1 VSSTLLVWE
10 SPVPANV
17 KEAGTL
23 IERPASAFDPS
34 PALAAFVAD
43 LLREFPS
50 IAADPKRSPWSVM
63 PAPTERFLELN
74 LSSRAKDPDVLRMF
88 ALASQHGLIVYDPE
102 GPTLYPPR
110 RGLASSHRGS

>member
-1 VSSTLLVWE
+1 LSYTLLVWG

-17 KEAGTL
+17 KEAAAL
-23 IERPASAFDPS
+23 IARSSGAFGQS

-50 IAADPKRSPWSVM
+50 IAEDSKRSPWSVT
-63 PAPTERFLELN
+63 PVPTDRFLELN
-74 LSSRAKDPDVLRMF
+74 FSSRVNDADVLRVF

-102 GPTLYPPR
+102 GPSMYLPGAEDPV
-110 RGLASSHRGS
+110 L